1 MLKYFPEATILTTPN
16 YWLSPEE
23 MKQFTR
29 KKRYNFNKFY
39 QFQKSKFSMLL
50 EKPNDFGILNS
61 KSQDKL
67 NRNRIEK
74 P

>member
-1 MLKYFPEATILTTPN
+1 
-16 YWLSPEE
+16 
-23 MKQFTR
+23 
-29 KKRYNFNKFY
+29 
-39 QFQKSKFSMLL
+39 MLL

-74 P
+74 SQVPN